1 MRGAVERNKPNKH
14 AAKRQV
20 ASLDVDQQSSKTG
33 IRYLPRAVANFRD
46 EASSKARVE
55 YAKHPPTRIIG
66 ADWEVHFRV
75 ENISSNLRRAFDAGD
90 ATIYMPGTK
99 APVEEAFTQQA
110 VVQARQL
117 PNAARNSNLVY
128 LFMCFADRPTH
139 LYGKRNTRPRGA
151 EKMVTC
157 NEVR

>member
-1 MRGAVERNKPNKH
+1 MSINNLAKPE
-14 AAKRQV
+14 
-20 ASLDVDQQSSKTG
+20 LG
-33 IRYLPRAVANFRD
+33 ISPGQLLTSVTRRARKL
-46 EASSKARVE
+46 ESVE